1 MTRYIV
7 LLRGINVGG
16 RQKVPMA
23 DLRALLARSGYTD
36 VRTHLQSGNAVLS
49 ADVSPESLVPA
60 VEGAIAEGL
69 GLTVPVVVRT
79 GAELRAVVERNPLEV
94 GDPSRF
100 LVSFLAAEPEPGA
113 FDGLDLAAARP
124 EEFAAIGRELVFSL
138 PDGIQ
143 NAKLPDLVARRL
155 KGATAT
161 ARNWNTV
168 TRLLAMVQE

>member
-1 MTRYIV
+1 MARYIV

-23 DLRALLARSGYTD
+23 DLRALLAGLGYTD
-36 VRTHLQSGNAVLS
+36 VRTHLQSGNAVVTTD
-49 ADVSPESLVPA
+49 ADASGVVA
-60 VEGAIAEGL
+60 VVEGAITRDL

-79 GAELRAVVERNPLEV
+79 GPELRAVVEHNPLEV

-100 LVSFLAAEPEPGA
+100 LVTFLADEPAPGS

-124 EEFAAIGRELVFSL
+124 EEFAAIGRELYFAL
-138 PDGIQ
+138 PNGIQ
-143 NAKLPDLVARRL
+143 QAKLPDLVGRRL

-168 TRLLAMVQE
+168 TRLLAMAEE